1 MRFGIIAMQI
11 DALIPPRSSAQETFN
26 KITFASSW

>member
-1 MRFGIIAMQI
+1 MHFGIIAMQI
-11 DALIPPRSSAQETFN
+11 DALIPPRLSPQETFN